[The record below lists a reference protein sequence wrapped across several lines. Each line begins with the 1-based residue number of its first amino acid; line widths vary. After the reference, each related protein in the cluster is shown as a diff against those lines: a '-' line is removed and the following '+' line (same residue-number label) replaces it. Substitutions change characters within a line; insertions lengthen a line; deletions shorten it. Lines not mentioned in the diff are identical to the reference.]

1 MPQNAHQYRV
11 SARDLLV
18 KASAAPNPT
27 LRDAWIALAVRFQDL
42 AREAEAQDRWAI
54 SDHPTRP

>member
-11 SARDLLV
+11 SACDLLV

-27 LRDAWIALAVRFQDL
+27 LRDAWIALAVRFQGL
-42 AREAEAQDRWAI
+42 AREAEAQETWALP
-54 SDHPTRP
+54 DHPTRP